1 MENCGKNQGNREL
14 EYSWLKVKGYKDTN
28 RREARTK
35 GWFSGLCQRA
45 GPTHGFSQAHWRPQV
60 CPVVQDLEKPP
71 LCARAPSFG
80 GLGPVPVAMEIQLA
94 SHSLDPELASA
105 GGAGGIQRSGLSSQP
120 SSLGGTFLIS
130 HWSRKHH

>member
-1 MENCGKNQGNREL
+1 M
-14 EYSWLKVKGYKDTN
+14 
-28 RREARTK
+28 
-35 GWFSGLCQRA
+35 
-45 GPTHGFSQAHWRPQV
+45 

-105 GGAGGIQRSGLSSQP
+105 GGAGGNPEKRTLFSTELPWRNLSHQP
-120 SSLGGTFLIS
+120 LEQKTPLTS
-130 HWSRKHH
+130 HSRQHPGPGFS